1 MLKQWMPPIGRVY
14 DQINTALWG
23 GLIAFLLFF
32 AVVVLPHVKKDQAA
46 YEAGVAAEISA
57 ENDSYCRR
65 FRFVP
70 ATDAYRSCLDDLQ
83 RLRMSIEKRVAAD
96 YEF

>member
-1 MLKQWMPPIGRVY
+1 MTEQWMPAIRRVY
-14 DQINTALWG
+14 DHINTALWG

-32 AVVVLPHVKKDQAA
+32 VVAILPYVKEGRAA
-46 YEAGVAAEISA
+46 YEAKLAADTSA

-65 FRFVP
+65 FHLIP

-83 RLRMSIEKRVAAD
+83 RLRISVEKRVAAD
-96 YEF
+96 FEF